1 MLIKVCLLEPAVS
14 DEAEAVLVPYPS
26 IKEILIFFEK
36 VVLIL
41 SNREYSILE
50 VRKEFVKS
58 LIVLLFVF

>member
-1 MLIKVCLLEPAVS
+1 
-14 DEAEAVLVPYPS
+14 
-26 IKEILIFFEK
+26 

-50 VRKEFVKS
+50 VRKKFVKS